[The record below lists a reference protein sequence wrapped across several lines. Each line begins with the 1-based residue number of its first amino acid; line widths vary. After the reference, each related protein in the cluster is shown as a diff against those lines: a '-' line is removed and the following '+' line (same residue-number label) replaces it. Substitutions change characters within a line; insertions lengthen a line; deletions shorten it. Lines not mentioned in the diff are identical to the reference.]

1 MEVGAYAYYDKAT
14 CGFDFEGAKADI
26 KVSEILRPF
35 KSFSV
40 IAICDIA
47 ENSRGEHNPAARLR
61 AQPDGG
67 GPAARAV
74 EGALGRRQGEEA
86 PLLLRHG
93 LPGECIQGDALPR
106 VRGSVAVNL
115 GSS

>member
-1 MEVGAYAYYDKAT
+1 M
-14 CGFDFEGAKADI
+14 
-26 KVSEILRPF
+26 
-35 KSFSV
+35 
-40 IAICDIA
+40 
-47 ENSRGEHNPAARLR
+47 R

-93 LPGECIQGDALPR
+93 LPGEYVQGDPSPR
-106 VRGSVAVNL
+106 VIGSAAVNL
-115 GSS
+115 GSSLSYGPILLLAIAQAGFISYSINVTHNMHI

>member
-1 MEVGAYAYYDKAT
+1 M
-14 CGFDFEGAKADI
+14 
-26 KVSEILRPF
+26 
-35 KSFSV
+35 
-40 IAICDIA
+40 
-47 ENSRGEHNPAARLR
+47 R

-93 LPGECIQGDALPR
+93 LPGEYMSQRFHAINMASFVLWADT
-106 VRGSVAVNL
+106 VAGYCPGRFYFVQY
-115 GSS
+115 